1 MAAVI
6 QAVEGGATGV
16 GAEAGHV
23 LELVRGLRGE
33 MLDLLQRMVLVESP
47 TDRPETQAP
56 VLALFGQ
63 AIEDLGFRTRRVRGR
78 GTGGHLLAVPGHRER
93 GRPPQLMVGHSDTV
107 WPLDTLEEMPLKLED
122 GRLFG
127 PGTFDMKAGL
137 AQIVVAM
144 KALRAAGLDPPATPV
159 IFVNSDEETG
169 SADSKRYVEM
179 LSRRCCRAFILEPS
193 LGAEG
198 RLKTARKGVGH
209 FDVTIR
215 GKAAHAGLDPEAGAS
230 AILELSHVIQA
241 LHKLNDATR
250 GTTVNVGVID
260 GGIRS
265 NVVAPVARARVD
277 VRVMTHE
284 DGKVV
289 EAAINGLQPTTPGV
303 TLEAKGSI
311 IIPPLERTARNGRL
325 WEEAKRVGNALG
337 FELHD
342 TTAGGGSDG
351 NTTSIFTATLDGLG
365 AVGDG
370 AHAAHEHIDVD
381 ATLDRSALL
390 AMLLMAPIDAT
401 WRDGE
406 R

>member
-1 MAAVI
+1 M
-6 QAVEGGATGV
+6 QAVEGGATDV
-16 GAEAGHV
+16 RAEADHV
-23 LELVRGLRGE
+23 LALVRDLRGE
-33 MLDLLQRMVLVESP
+33 MLDLLQRMVLIESP
-47 TDRPETQAP
+47 TDRPETQAS
-56 VLALFGQ
+56 VLALVREVL
-63 AIEDLGFRTRRVRGR
+63 EDLGFRTRAVRGR
-78 GTGGHLLAVPGHRER
+78 GTGGHLLALPGHRER
-93 GRPPQLMVGHSDTV
+93 GRPPQLLVGHTDTV
-107 WPLDTLEEMPLKLED
+107 WPVDTLEEMPLKLEH
-122 GRLFG
+122 GCLFG

-137 AQIVVAM
+137 AQIVVALR
-144 KALRAAGLDPPATPV
+144 ALRSAGLEPPATPV

-169 SADSKRYVEM
+169 STDSKRYVEM

-198 RLKTARKGVGH
+198 RLKTARKGVGL

-241 LHKLNDATR
+241 VHELNDATR

-265 NVVAPVARARVD
+265 NVVAPVARARID
-277 VRVMTHE
+277 VRVMTSE
-284 DGKVV
+284 DGRHV
-289 EAAINGLQPTTPGV
+289 EEAIYGLQPTTPGV
-303 TLEAKGSI
+303 KLEVTGSI

-325 WEEAKRVGNALG
+325 WEEAKRIGNALG
-337 FELHD
+337 IKLHD

-351 NTTSIFTATLDGLG
+351 NTSSLFTATLDGLG

-390 AMLLMAPIDAT
+390 AMLLMSPIDAT

>member
-1 MAAVI
+1 VT
-6 QAVEGGATGV
+6 QAVEGGATDV
-16 GAEAGHV
+16 RAEAGQV
-23 LELVRGLRGE
+23 LKLVRGLRGE
-33 MLDLLQRMVLVESP
+33 MLDLLRSMVLIESP

-56 VLALFGQ
+56 VFALLREVL
-63 AIEDLGFRTRRVRGR
+63 EDLGFRTRAVRGR
-78 GTGGHLLAVPGHRER
+78 GTGGHMLAVPGHREK
-93 GRPPQLMVGHSDTV
+93 GRPAQLLVGHSDTV
-107 WPLDTLEEMPLKLED
+107 WPVDTLEEMPLVLVD
-122 GRLFG
+122 GCLFG

-137 AQIVVAM
+137 VQIVVALR
-144 KALRAAGLDPPATPV
+144 ALRAAGLEPPATPV

-198 RLKTARKGVGH
+198 RLKTARKGVGL
-209 FDVTIR
+209 FDVLIR

-241 LHKLNDATR
+241 LHDLNDATR

-265 NVVAPVARARVD
+265 NVVAPVARARID
-277 VRVMTHE
+277 VRVMTSE
-284 DGKVV
+284 DGRHV
-289 EAAINGLQPTTPGV
+289 EEAIYGLKPTTPGV
-303 TLEAKGSI
+303 TLEVTGSMM
-311 IIPPLERTARNGRL
+311 IPPLERTARNGRL
-325 WEEAKRVGNALG
+325 WEEAKHVGNALG
-337 FELHD
+337 VELNE

-351 NTTSIFTATLDGLG
+351 NTTSLFTATLDGLG

-390 AMLLMAPIDAT
+390 AMLLMSPIDAA

>member
-1 MAAVI
+1 M
-6 QAVEGGATGV
+6 QAVEGGATDV
-16 GAEAGHV
+16 KAQASHV
-23 LELVRGLRGE
+23 QEVVRGLRGE
-33 MLDLLQRMVLVESP
+33 MLDLLQRMVLIESP

-56 VLALFGQ
+56 VFALLIE
-63 AIEDLGFRTRRVRGR
+63 ALEDLGFRTRSVRGR
-78 GTGGHLLAVPGHRER
+78 GTGGHLLALPGHREK
-93 GRPPQLMVGHSDTV
+93 GRPPQLLVGHSDTV
-107 WPLDTLEEMPLKLED
+107 WPVDTLEEMPLKLEN

-137 AQIVVAM
+137 VQMVL
-144 KALRAAGLDPPATPV
+144 ALRALRTAGLEPPATPV

-179 LSRRCCRAFILEPS
+179 LSRRCCRAYILEPS
-193 LGAEG
+193 LGAAG
-198 RLKTARKGVGH
+198 KLKTARKGVGL

-241 LHKLNDATR
+241 LHELNDPTR
-250 GTTVNVGVID
+250 GITVNVGVID

-265 NVVAPVARARVD
+265 NVVAPMARARID
-277 VRVMTHE
+277 VRVMTSE
-284 DGKVV
+284 DGRHIE
-289 EAAINGLQPTTPGV
+289 EAIYALEPTTPGV
-303 TLEAKGSI
+303 GLEMAGSMMV
-311 IIPPLERTARNGRL
+311 PPLERTARNGRL
-325 WEEAKRVGNALG
+325 WEEAKRVGHALG
-337 FELHD
+337 VELHD
-342 TTAGGGSDG
+342 ITAGGGSDG
-351 NTTSIFTATLDGLG
+351 NTTSLFTATLDGLG

-390 AMLLMAPIDAT
+390 AMLLMSPVDAT
-401 WRDGE
+401 WRDGD

>member
-1 MAAVI
+1 
-6 QAVEGGATGV
+6 
-16 GAEAGHV
+16 
-23 LELVRGLRGE
+23 
-33 MLDLLQRMVLVESP
+33 MLNLIQRMVLMESP

-56 VLALFGQ
+56 VFALLREVL
-63 AIEDLGFRTRRVRGR
+63 EDLGFRTRGVQGR
-78 GTGGHLLAVPGHRER
+78 GTAGHLLALPVQRER
-93 GRPPQLMVGHSDTV
+93 GRPPQLLVGHSDTV
-107 WPLDTLEEMPLKLED
+107 WPVDTLDEMPLKLED
-122 GRLFG
+122 GCLFG
-127 PGTFDMKAGL
+127 PGSFDMKAGL
-137 AQIVVAM
+137 AQMIV
-144 KALRAAGLDPPATPV
+144 ALRAIRAAGLEPPATPV

-169 SADSKRYVEM
+169 SEDSKRYVEM

-198 RLKTARKGVGH
+198 WLKTARKGVGL

-230 AILELSHVIQA
+230 AILELSHVIQS
-241 LHKLNDATR
+241 LHDLNDVTR

-277 VRVMTHE
+277 VRVMTRE
-284 DGKVV
+284 DGRRIE
-289 EAAINGLQPTTPGV
+289 EAIYGLEPTTPGV
-303 TLEAKGSI
+303 RLEVTGAI
-311 IIPPLERTARNGRL
+311 RVPPLERTARNSRL
-325 WEEAKRVGNALG
+325 WEEAKRVGHALG
-337 FELHD
+337 VELRD

-351 NTTSIFTATLDGLG
+351 NTTSLFTATLDGLG

-390 AMLLMAPIDAT
+390 AMLLMSPVDAT
-401 WRDGE
+401 WRNGA